1 MSLARRLGFCENGVE
16 CAVLAVFEG
25 VEEGGLSQF
34 E

>member
-16 CAVLAVFEG
+16 YTVLAVFEG
-25 VEEGGLSQF
+25 GEVGGVSQF